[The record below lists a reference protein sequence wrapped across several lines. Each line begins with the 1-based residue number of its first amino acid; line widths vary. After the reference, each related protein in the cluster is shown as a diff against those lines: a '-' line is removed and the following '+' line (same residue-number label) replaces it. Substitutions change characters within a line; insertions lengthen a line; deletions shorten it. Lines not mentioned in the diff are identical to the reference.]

1 MRRAITRALE
11 AAAVLLACAA
21 PAARAQEFQPPSGSG
36 ASSQTV
42 YGFEPDLYAFS
53 VRGGIDVSRPAQW
66 VIGTTLDVAEMWSP
80 RVRLRPSLEVSST
93 GGLVQLHWAGEVVY
107 RFEPDAAPAI
117 PYLGLG
123 VGHMTRCPGCVTL
136 WPTVVMGFELRF
148 RPSFNWLIE
157 YHALD
162 RLGRHRFL
170 VGLAT
175 RTAGVP

>member
-1 MRRAITRALE
+1 MRGATYLALG
-11 AAAVLLACAA
+11 ALLLAGAA
-21 PAARAQEFQPPSGSG
+21 PARAQEFQPPSGNG
-36 ASSQTV
+36 AANQV

-53 VRGGIDVSRPAQW
+53 VRGGIDITKPVQW

-80 RVRLRPSLEVSST
+80 RVRLRPSLEVSSE
-93 GGLVQLHWAGEVVY
+93 GGDVHLHWAGEVVY

-123 VGHMTRCPGCVTL
+123 LGHMTHCPGCVTL
-136 WPTVVMGFELRF
+136 WPTVVMGFELKF
-148 RPSFNWLIE
+148 RPSFNWLFE

-170 VGLAT
+170 IGLAT
-175 RTAGVP
+175 RGTGGL